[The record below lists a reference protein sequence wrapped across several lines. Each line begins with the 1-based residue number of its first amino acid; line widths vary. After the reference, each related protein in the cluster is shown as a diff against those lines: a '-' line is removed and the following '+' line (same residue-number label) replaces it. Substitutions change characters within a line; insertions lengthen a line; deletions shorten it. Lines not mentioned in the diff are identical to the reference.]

1 MWGHDSLRGRGP
13 RPVHVPVPVS
23 LALPLSVSFAGGA
36 TLLLPLPVVRRRLVA
51 YCGGFA
57 LVLAGVLM
65 QDIQGFGIRCRFGD
79 SGAGAGFVAALVSPG
94 YFTGVRWER
103 VAPSQVG
110 ACDGRRDERLKSP
123 WLTMLDKCDMRDDRL
138 ILVFA
143 PVRINIRCYWFFAT
157 LTSGRKRVTLA
168 RCTQHD
174 LNDPITFCL
183 SEQVGFRSTS
193 YEDINYSDMCH
204 WDQIF
209 SRTALVLQC
218 LQSQITVCG
227 SNSSKPKAKSHW
239 RHIIG
244 SLQIYQESHHHCNC
258 KMAFHLSH
266 A

>member
-1 MWGHDSLRGRGP
+1 MVWETSFFSFSLQILPWPTCGVGQVVLPWEQRVSQMMVMWGHDSLRGGGP
-13 RPVHVPVPVS
+13 RPVHVPVPVP
-23 LALPLSVSFAGGA
+23 LALPLPVSFAGGA

-79 SGAGAGFVAALVSPG
+79 SGTGAGFVAALLSPG
-94 YFTGVRWER
+94 YFTSVRWER

-143 PVRINIRCYWFFAT
+143 PVRINIQCYWFFAT

-174 LNDPITFCL
+174 LSDPITL
-183 SEQVGFRSTS
+183 
-193 YEDINYSDMCH
+193 N
-204 WDQIF
+204 
-209 SRTALVLQC
+209 
-218 LQSQITVCG
+218 
-227 SNSSKPKAKSHW
+227 K
-239 RHIIG
+239 
-244 SLQIYQESHHHCNC
+244 
-258 KMAFHLSH
+258 
-266 A
+266 